1 MLVTI
6 KHTGKHVEFGKHLHV
21 VLPDSKP
28 PKNGFKVLYVLHG
41 YYGDF
46 TDWLYLSNIIRYD
59 RPNDV
64 MLVFPD
70 ASNSYYVNHP
80 NGLQYESYITED
92 LIELIEQTFH
102 VSSRSE
108 DRYIVGLSMGGYGA
122 LYLGLKYSNLFSRV
136 YSLSGVVFPSDI
148 VKHLSESRIYKFETM
163 FDINNLSQ
171 YDLLPYAKESVLKHH
186 TRLMLICGK
195 QDFLYQ
201 DNLQFHQSL
210 VKHHIQHVWIEDE
223 GTHNWDFWD
232 THIKTV
238 LIDLKK

>member
-1 MLVTI
+1 MLITM
-6 KHTGKHVEFGKHLHV
+6 KHTGKHLEFGKHV
-21 VLPDSKP
+21 NVLIPDSKP
-28 PKNGFKVLYVLHG
+28 PKHGFKVLYVLHG

-59 RPNDV
+59 RPNDL

-70 ASNSYYVNHP
+70 ASNSYYVDHP
-80 NGLQYESYITED
+80 KGLQYASYIVND
-92 LIELIEQTFH
+92 LVELIEQTFH
-102 VSSRSE
+102 VSSKRE

-122 LYLGLKYSNLFSRV
+122 LYLGLKYAHLFSRV
-136 YSLSGVVFPSDI
+136 YSLSGVVYPSDI

-163 FDINNLSQ
+163 FDVDNLSQ
-171 YDLLPYAKESVLKHH
+171 YDLLPYAKESVLNHATK
-186 TRLMLICGK
+186 LMLICGK

-201 DNLQFHQSL
+201 DNLQFHQTL
-210 VKHHIQHVWIEDE
+210 VNHDIHHVWIEDE

-238 LIDLKK
+238 LMDLKK